1 MSWLGGL
8 LSAGA
13 SILGGLFG
21 GGDDEPKVTTSYVDY
36 RRMVR
41 EAEAAGFNPLTA
53 IRNGGSAG
61 FSVSSTTGGGSSPL
75 SRVAGA
81 LPGIAD
87 NFLQAIDPFND
98 KSREMQYKIQEAQ
111 LANLQ
116 ADTAAR
122 NRVSIGG
129 VPAVTG
135 GAVARPRVGSGVP
148 HGKTNVSLPA
158 AVPLPDSAAETKT
171 PKVEAPTLTN
181 PYPTQSGAVVNKGLP
196 DAEVIEKRY
205 GENELFSTIGGLGV
219 FAGDVY
225 SNIDK
230 GARAW
235 VDKYRKVPGLWE
247 DAAGYLSRTKKAANK
262 AVPGRSGDWEDPRMW
277 YPPPLS
283 R

>member
-21 GGDDEPKVTTSYVDY
+21 SGDDEPKVTTSYVDY

-61 FSVSSTTGGGSSPL
+61 FSVSSTTGGGQSPL
-75 SRVAGA
+75 SRVGGA

-129 VPAVTG
+129 VPSVTG
-135 GAVARPRVGSGVP
+135 SSVARPPVGSGIP
-148 HGKTNVSLPA
+148 HGKTNVSVSA
-158 AVPLPDSAAETKT
+158 AVPLPSSAGATQT
-171 PKVEAPTLTN
+171 PKVEKPTVTN
-181 PYPTQSGAVVNKGLP
+181 PYPTGSGIEVNSGFV
-196 DAEVIEKRY
+196 DAEAIEKRY
-205 GENELFSTIGGLGV
+205 GENELFSTIGGLGT
-219 FAGDVY
+219 FAADVY
-225 SNIDK
+225 HNVRR
-230 GARAW
+230 GAKWLDANMPTMELPKLSSKAKKW
-235 VDKYRKVPGLWE
+235 ANDKVPADRS
-247 DAAGYLSRTKKAANK
+247 DA
-262 AVPGRSGDWEDPRMW
+262 WEDPRMW